1 MISNSVIITRRETV
15 ESKMDLDVL
24 LIAWTYDHK

>member
-1 MISNSVIITRRETV
+1 M